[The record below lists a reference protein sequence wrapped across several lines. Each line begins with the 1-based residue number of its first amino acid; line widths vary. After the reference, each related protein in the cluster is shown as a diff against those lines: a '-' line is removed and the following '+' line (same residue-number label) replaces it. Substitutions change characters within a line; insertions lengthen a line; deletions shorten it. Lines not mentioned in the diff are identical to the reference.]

1 MLPPGCISVGILSPD
16 ASAQGLHQT
25 EALLLRPSLLVD
37 SNCCIDHEPAII
49 HTHLTFNVTHK
60 HHWMLSTSVLARY
73 RSRFMDGFSANFE
86 RSRCCCSG
94 EQIQSQIKGLVL
106 LDATI
111 PQAWERVVQL
121 SLGKRPG
128 TSATLH
134 IYFEIMGRYAIHLAK
149 FNLQHQE
156 LRRCHA

>member
-1 MLPPGCISVGILSPD
+1 MLPPGCTSVGILSPD
-16 ASAQGLHQT
+16 ASAQGPHHT

-49 HTHLTFNVTHK
+49 HNHLTFNVTHK
-60 HHWMLSTSVLARY
+60 HDWMLSTSLLA
-73 RSRFMDGFSANFE
+73 SNGSQIMDLFSAT
-86 RSRCCCSG
+86 SCCCCSG

-128 TSATLH
+128 TPATLH
-134 IYFEIMGRYAIHLAK
+134 IYFEIMGRYATHLAK
-149 FNLQHQE
+149 K

>member
-1 MLPPGCISVGILSPD
+1 MLPPGCISVGILSLD

-25 EALLLRPSLLVD
+25 GVLLLRPSLLVH
-37 SNCCIDHEPAII
+37 SHCCIHHEPAIM
-49 HTHLTFNVTHK
+49 HNHLTIDVSYK
-60 HHWMLSTSVLARY
+60 HDWMPSTSILARY
-73 RSRFMDGFSANFE
+73 RSIFMDGFSANFE
-86 RSRCCCSG
+86 RSHCCCSG

-128 TSATLH
+128 TSATLY
-134 IYFEIMGRYAIHLAK
+134 IYFEIMGRYASHLAK
-149 FNLQHQE
+149 FNCNI
-156 LRRCHA
+156 RN

>member
-1 MLPPGCISVGILSPD
+1 MVPPGYIYVGILSPD
-16 ASAQGLHQT
+16 ASAQALHQT

-37 SNCCIDHEPAII
+37 SHCCNDHEPAVT
-49 HTHLTFNVTHK
+49 HNHLTCNVAHK
-60 HHWMLSTSVLARY
+60 HDWMLSTSLLTKH
-73 RSRFMDGFSANFE
+73 RSRFMYGFSANLE
-86 RSRCCCSG
+86 HSRSCCSG

-128 TSATLH
+128 TPATLH

-149 FNLQHQE
+149 K

>member
-1 MLPPGCISVGILSPD
+1 MLPPGCTSVGILSPD
-16 ASAQGLHQT
+16 ASAQGPHQT

-37 SNCCIDHEPAII
+37 SHCCIEHEPAII
-49 HTHLTFNVTHK
+49 HNHLTFNIAHK
-60 HHWMLSTSVLARY
+60 HDWMLSTSVLEGY
-73 RSRFMDGFSANFE
+73 RPRFMHGNSANFE
-86 RSRCCCSG
+86 HSRFCCSG

-128 TSATLH
+128 TPATLH

-149 FNLQHQE
+149 E